1 MCRVLFL
8 VVILVV
14 GGRAV
19 WASNT
24 STSIWD
30 TLMGE
35 CSTASFRCVQDSLH
49 RSLEDSLSADFVVT
63 DSIVFRRNENK
74 YSQEANTVKK
84 DEMEPDEEFD
94 EWVNSVEDAEADLD
108 GKKSEEP
115 RMAAKSVGGVS
126 DILYNK
132 GVHYLMTHDLDLGL
146 PDPVFGGGRLKV
158 SPKSIDEDGGVIVKI
173 NFEEPPKEEGRL
185 YFKNLSEYFDSAYN

>member
-1 MCRVLFL
+1 MCRVLFF
-8 VVILVV
+8 VILVV
-14 GGRAV
+14 GGRV
-19 WASNT
+19 VRASNV
-24 STSIWD
+24 SSSIWD

-49 RSLEDSLSADFVVT
+49 RSLEDSLTADFVVT

-74 YSQEANTVKK
+74 YSQEANTAKQ
-84 DEMEPDEEFD
+84 EETEPEEEFD

-108 GKKSEEP
+108 GKKTEEP
-115 RMAAKSVGGVS
+115 RSAAKSVGGVS
-126 DILYNK
+126 DVLYNR

-146 PDPVFGGGRLKV
+146 PEPVFGGGRLKI

-173 NFEEPPKEEGRL
+173 NFDEPVKDQGRL
-185 YFKNLSEYFDSAYN
+185 YFKNLSEYLLKKYY